1 MYRDNIKNKALVTAA
16 IVLLVLVIAFVAYFI
31 ATWCALGAV
40 EVPIEDI
47 KASSYSSLDNTSKL
61 RFVSDKYVV
70 FEVQEERFMF
80 DYETLKYIDGVII
93 LDYEDKQFYF
103 ATLSDNRLYNN
114 EFNVMLYPY

>member
-1 MYRDNIKNKALVTAA
+1 MYRGKLKQKA
-16 IVLLVLVIAFVAYFI
+16 IVTVAIILLVLIVAFVIYFI
-31 ATWCALGAV
+31 ATWCALGTF

>member
-1 MYRDNIKNKALVTAA
+1 MYRGNFKQKALVTVA
-16 IVLLVLVIAFVAYFI
+16 IVLLLLIVAFVVYFI

-40 EVPIEDI
+40 EVPLDDIE
-47 KASSYSSLDNTSKL
+47 ASSYSNLDSTIKL
-61 RFVSDKYVV
+61 RFIIDKYVV
-70 FEVQEERFMF
+70 FEVMEERFIF
-80 DYETLKYIDGVII
+80 DYETLKYVDGIII